1 MENKEWIST
10 QEAAERL
17 GVTTARIRQM
27 VAENQIGARKMGSKY
42 RGQWQINLN
51 DVEKRLH
58 EKGVTQ
64 TMRVK
69 NRMTPNPI
77 VANLKTNYNE
87 ALRLM
92 KQNQIK
98 HLPILD
104 EKGKPVGIVTQANM
118 LRTAPS
124 PVTTLNVFEIASY
137 LDNVLVD
144 KIMTSPVLAVDKS
157 CSITNAANF
166 MLINKINSLL
176 VMRDET
182 LVGIITI
189 ADIFR
194 TFIEMT
200 GGDQPGSRIEA
211 KLPNQKGHLAPFI
224 QALSNAGSYI
234 VSLAL
239 SSNEE
244 DYGYWDVKE
253 RGGNE
258 DEIRKELDKLGYAEI
273 ISFRPS
279 DSDKLLNLRQGINI
293 ARKRAAVHSF

>member
-1 MENKEWIST
+1 MEEEVWITT
-10 QEAAERL
+10 QEAADRL

-42 RGQWQINLN
+42 RGQWQVKASE
-51 DVEKRLH
+51 VEKRIH

-77 VANLKTNYNE
+77 VANPKTNYNE

-92 KQNQIK
+92 KQNHIK
-98 HLPILD
+98 HLPIVD
-104 EKGKPVGIVTQANM
+104 KNGKPIGIVTQHGM
-118 LRTAPS
+118 LHATPS
-124 PVTTLNVFEIASY
+124 PVTTLNVFEIATF
-137 LDNVLVD
+137 LDNVTMES
-144 KIMTSPVLAVDKS
+144 IMTSPVLAVDES

-166 MLINKINSLL
+166 MLINKIDSLL

-182 LVGIITI
+182 LVGIITS

-194 TFIEMT
+194 TFVEIT
-200 GGDQPGSRIEA
+200 GGGQPGTRIEA
-211 KLPNQKGHLAPFI
+211 RLPNEKGHLAPFI

-234 VSLAL
+234 VSVAL
-239 SSNEE
+239 SSNED

-258 DEIRKELDKLGYAEI
+258 EEMRKELDKLGYVEI
-273 ISFRPS
+273 ISFRQS
-279 DSDKLLNLRQGINI
+279 DSDKLLTLG
-293 ARKRAAVHSF
+293 KD

>member
-1 MENKEWIST
+1 MEDEVWITT
-10 QEAAERL
+10 QEAADRL

-27 VAENQIGARKMGSKY
+27 VAEKQIGARKMGSKY
-42 RGQWQINLN
+42 RGQWQINLK

-77 VANLKTNYNE
+77 MANLKTNYNE

-104 EKGKPVGIVTQANM
+104 GKGKPVGIVTQANM

-137 LDNVLVD
+137 LDNVMVD
-144 KIMTSPVLAVDKS
+144 KIMTSPVLAVDES

-166 MLINKINSLL
+166 MLINKIDSLL

-211 KLPNQKGHLAPFI
+211 RLPNQKGHLAPFI

-239 SSNEE
+239 SSNED

-258 DEIRKELDKLGYAEI
+258 EEMRKELDKLGYAEI

-279 DSDKLLNLRQGINI
+279 DSDKILTFG
-293 ARKRAAVHSF
+293 KD

>member
-1 MENKEWIST
+1 MEEEEWITT

-42 RGQWQINLN
+42 RGQWQIKSN

-87 ALRLM
+87 VLRLM

-98 HLPILD
+98 HLPIVD

-137 LDNVLVD
+137 LDNVMVD
-144 KIMTSPVLAVDKS
+144 KIMTSPVLAVDES

-166 MLINKINSLL
+166 MLINKIDSLL

-194 TFIEMT
+194 TF
-200 GGDQPGSRIEA
+200 
-211 KLPNQKGHLAPFI
+211 
-224 QALSNAGSYI
+224 
-234 VSLAL
+234 
-239 SSNEE
+239 
-244 DYGYWDVKE
+244 
-253 RGGNE
+253 
-258 DEIRKELDKLGYAEI
+258 
-273 ISFRPS
+273 
-279 DSDKLLNLRQGINI
+279 
-293 ARKRAAVHSF
+293 